1 MGQIHRLPGQAE
13 PLGEDQV
20 TELAEMFRLLG
31 DGSRLRIV
39 LACLDGSQP
48 VGTLVARLGLS
59 QSLVSHHLRL
69 LRAARLLRAERHG
82 KQIHY
87 SIADDHVRSVLVDMV
102 DHVGES
108 DHETDGDA

>member
-1 MGQIHRLPGQAE
+1 MGNVQPLPGRSA
-13 PLGEDQV
+13 PLADDQV

-39 LACLDGSQP
+39 LACLDGGHS
-48 VGTLVARLGLS
+48 VGALVSHLGLS

-82 KQIHY
+82 KQVHY
-87 SIADDHVRSVLVDMV
+87 SIADGHVRSVLIDMV
-102 DHVGES
+102 DHVAEPIH
-108 DHETDGDA
+108 DTEGDA